1 MAIMQSK
8 LKMPNKTPDKALKI
22 ARKIKKVKIKHFH
35 LLVLLICLSALS
47 AAIAATENAE
57 TIERKETKTR
67 SAPPVTLPAILPV
80 ILKVE
85 PDQALTAR
93 LVGTSGNADKA
104 GFCGGDAAYSIAA
117 KDLSLWL
124 FGDSFYGKIED
135 GKRKDCLLPR
145 NCIAIDKHLDKKGK
159 LQFQIS
165 AADFFAAPKPDGS
178 YFWPGDGV
186 YLNKNRFLIFQHLIK
201 TDTALPAP
209 FQFRISANYATY
221 LDIAPFK
228 AKSQAKIITKSLE
241 IKTEDSLLALACL
254 KEREKE
260 GNKSRDYLYLYNT
273 AERMSK
279 AGSHPCTISRLPLE
293 EIANPEKIA
302 QAIANMEW
310 WQDGWQRNQ
319 KQAAILFA
327 DGASEMSVVRIPGL
341 KRLYAFYIPAD
352 KSAIMMRSAKRPEGP
367 WSDRE
372 EVLALK
378 PGDGLFCYSVK
389 AHPEYSRKHGQ
400 LSLTYNVNATDSNR
414 LFADSSLY
422 FPKAIKIEVKET
434 D

>member
-1 MAIMQSK
+1 M
-8 LKMPNKTPDKALKI
+8 
-22 ARKIKKVKIKHFH
+22 
-35 LLVLLICLSALS
+35 S
-47 AAIAATENAE
+47 AAIAATEKAE
-57 TIERKETKTR
+57 TIERKGER
-67 SAPPVTLPAILPV
+67 ENPALPV

-93 LVGTSGNADKA
+93 LVATSGTADKT

-145 NCIAIDKHLDKKGK
+145 NCIATDKPLDKKGK

-165 AADFFAAPKPDGS
+165 EADFFAAPKPDGS
-178 YFWPGDGV
+178 YFWPGDGI
-186 YLNKNRFLIFQHLIK
+186 YINKNRFLIFQHLIK
-201 TDTALPAP
+201 TDTKLPAP

-221 LDIAPFK
+221 LDIALSK
-228 AKSQAKIITKSLE
+228 AKWQTKIINKSLE
-241 IKTEDSLLALACL
+241 IKTEDSLLAVACL
-254 KEREKE
+254 REREKD
-260 GNKSRDYLYLYNT
+260 GDKSRDYLYLYNT

-279 AGSHPCTISRLPLE
+279 DGSHPCTLSRLPLE

-310 WQDGWQRNQ
+310 WQSSQNKWQRNQ

-367 WSDRE
+367 WSDRV

-378 PGDGLFCYSVK
+378 PGDGLFCYSAK

-422 FPKAIKIEVKET
+422 FPKAIKIEVRET